1 MAQTNTHSSNYSI
14 LVDAELDLKKIQQQ
28 LKSISGQ
35 KITLDSSS
43 LKDVSSNAD
52 AAERAVSDLGLTF
65 QQANM
70 IMSQSVEIISSMVS
84 QVYDLDSSITEL
96 RKVSDLQGKSLDKYV
111 DKLADAGQIVAR
123 TG

>member
-14 LVDAELDLKKIQQQ
+14 LVDAELDLKNIQQQ

>member
-84 QVYDLDSSITEL
+84 QVYDLDISITEL

>member
-96 RKVSDLQGKSLDKYV
+96 RKVSDLQGKSLNKYV

>member
-52 AAERAVSDLGLTF
+52 AAERAVFDLGLTF

>member
-14 LVDAELDLKKIQQQ
+14 LVDAELDLKKIQHQ

>member
-52 AAERAVSDLGLTF
+52 AAERALSDLGLTC